1 MAQNE
6 VSVKLTIEE
15 QQAINAISKVINA
28 TDKLERETVKSGK
41 RMDRAFSSF
50 AGNLAAIAASK
61 AISGIT
67 NSIGGLVDAAADLE
81 VFETQFKTILGSS
94 AAAQDQLKELQE
106 FAASTPFQLPGLA
119 LSTRQLLSFGVAQAD
134 VIPTL
139 KNLGDLAAGAGAQI
153 DELTIPFGRLVS
165 TQKLTL
171 VELDKFA
178 DRGINIYAELAKQT
192 GISIKDIRDNISK
205 GKVPFKEFTTAIEN
219 LTGPQGKFFNGMK
232 SQSETLSGVLSTL
245 QDNFFNLQ
253 GEIGKAF
260 KPALISSAKTLT
272 EVLKNFS
279 DAFSE
284 NGPELQKTF
293 SSLANFLVVTPA
305 KFWMDFFSGE
315 NTSGPGQIA
324 QEMEL
329 LEQKIS
335 EIQDRMKDGEGDW
348 LYNAFFNSKKGE
360 DEEALAEAIT
370 RLSELQ
376 TIVDEKR
383 ASELEKVAVHNEE
396 KKKLKEKEVNNEL
409 AAQQKLF
416 DAEDKAREERKKK
429 ADADF
434 KLEQVM
440 ASQRVG
446 LFANTGNLINAIAGK
461 QTKAGFLLNQAAAAG
476 QVLIADGQ
484 ARASALA
491 AAAAAA
497 AFAGPLAPA
506 KFAADSAFM
515 QGLITANT
523 ALSLATIAAQT
534 IGSFQSGGVIGGIN
548 GATQG
553 RDNAIANVRVGEMV
567 LNADQQGRLFNFIEG
582 RGDDQGG
589 GLVGEIRALRAAI
602 LTSPVIVEVDSKEI
616 ARANRTAI
624 EEGFG
629 AA

>member
-6 VSVKLTIEE
+6 VSVKLTVEE
-15 QQAINAISKVINA
+15 QQAINAISKIINA
-28 TDKLERETVKSGK
+28 TDKLERETVKSGRK
-41 RMDRAFSSF
+41 MDRAFSSF

-94 AAAQDQLKELQE
+94 AAAQAQLKDLQE

-153 DELTIPFGRLVS
+153 DELTIPFGRLIS

-192 GISIKDIRDNISK
+192 GASIKDIRDNISK
-205 GKVPFKEFTTAIEN
+205 GKVPFEEFTTAIEN
-219 LTGPQGKFFNGMK
+219 LTGPQGKFFNGMQ

-272 EVLKNFS
+272 EVLKNFA
-279 DAFSE
+279 DAFAD

-305 KFWMDFFSGE
+305 KFWVDFFSGE
-315 NTSGPGQIA
+315 NTAGPGQAA
-324 QEMEL
+324 QEIEF
-329 LEQKIS
+329 LEQKIAS
-335 EIQDRMKDGEGDW
+335 IQDRMRENEDSL
-348 LYNAFFNSKKGE
+348 LYNSFLGKKGQ
-360 DEEALAEAIT
+360 DQEEMAEAIE
-370 RLSELQ
+370 RLTELQ
-376 TIVDEKR
+376 AIVDEKR
-383 ASELEKVAVHNEE
+383 ATELEKIKVQNEE
-396 KKKLKEKEVNNEL
+396 KKKLKEKEVNQQLE
-409 AAQQKLF
+409 AQQKLF
-416 DAEDKAREERKKK
+416 DAEDKAREKRKKK

-548 GATQG
+548 GATMG
-553 RDNAIANVRVGEMV
+553 RDNAIANVRTGEMV

-589 GLVGEIRALRAAI
+589 GLVGEVRALRTAI
-602 LTSPVIVEVDSKEI
+602 LTSPVIIEVDGKEI

-629 AA
+629 SA